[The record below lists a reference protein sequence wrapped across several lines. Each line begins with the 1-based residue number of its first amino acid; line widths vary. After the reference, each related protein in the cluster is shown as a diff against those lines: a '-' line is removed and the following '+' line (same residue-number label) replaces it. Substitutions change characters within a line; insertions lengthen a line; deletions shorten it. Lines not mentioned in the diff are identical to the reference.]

1 MAKPIDHESGP
12 MVAGFRGEAV
22 GLVSAILLLLAG
34 CATTSPQA
42 SNDPDGTQ
50 LTIVA
55 QEITGP
61 TNAVYIEGSLRF
73 VRVAGDV
80 THSVAWQTPMG
91 KPKTIGVKPGRYMV
105 TAWERVCGGNCD
117 NLDQITNRCSLLVD
131 VPEHG
136 SVRVVIRW
144 TVPNPCV
151 MAIG

>member
-1 MAKPIDHESGP
+1 MSRQSAAI
-12 MVAGFRGEAV
+12 
-22 GLVSAILLLLAG
+22 LVSAILLMLAG
-34 CATTSPQA
+34 CAATSPQA
-42 SNDPDGTQ
+42 SNDPHGTQ

-55 QEITGP
+55 QEIAGP
-61 TNAVYIEGSLRF
+61 TNAVYFEGSLRF

-80 THSVAWQTPMG
+80 SHSVEWQTPMG
-91 KPKTIGVKPGRYMV
+91 KAKTISLKPGRYVV

-117 NLDQITNRCSLLVD
+117 NLGQIINRCSLPVD

-136 SVRVVIRW
+136 SMRVLIRW

>member
-1 MAKPIDHESGP
+1 MPTLIDHNSGP
-12 MVAGFRGEAV
+12 TIAGFRGEA
-22 GLVSAILLLLAG
+22 AILMSAMLLLAG

-42 SNDPDGTQ
+42 SNDPHGTP

-55 QEITGP
+55 HAITGP

-80 THSVAWQTPMG
+80 SQSVEWQTPME
-91 KPKTIGVKPGRYMV
+91 KPKTISLKPGQYVV
-105 TAWERVCGGNCD
+105 TAWERVCDGNCD

-151 MAIG
+151 MEIG